1 MIGLRSRQA
10 PYYQYST
17 LDAECARD
25 AARRK
30 AAEWFS
36 LSFDSIFF
44 AGDRGHPERNRL
56 SGGTREAPADSVF
69 VREIP
74 RPARENPASG
84 MTPERTE
91 FESGLRRTLVEF
103 WEAEDH
109 TYDKGS
115 NIFRESSLAKRTST
129 SVVKTSSPKPDGPGC
144 RVALI
149 GFGIVGRSVA
159 KILCEGQ
166 SSSLRLTCICN
177 RNVERKK
184 QAWVPSDVT
193 WTDDVQSVL
202 QSDADVVIELIGGLT
217 PAEQIVRGALEAGKS
232 VVTANKQLI
241 ARHGTELLQLAA
253 SKGCQLE
260 FGASV
265 AGGVPVLPA
274 LRTGLCGDRLHGIA
288 GILNGTCNYILSRI
302 ESARIPF
309 SEALEEAQAR
319 GYAEADASEDLDG
332 GDARAKLTILA
343 LAGLHTQVA
352 PESIRARTIR
362 TLDAIDFDYAAQL
375 GCTIR
380 QISRADLKG
389 DTLFAEVGPCL
400 VASDSPFG
408 RVQRNL
414 NLVLT
419 SGQYGGDMA
428 FLGAGA
434 GGDPTAV
441 AVVSDVMFV
450 AQRLRA
456 EKQAAASTMAAA
468 QISSPTISSDFET
481 PWYLRFFVRDQPGIV
496 ARLAQILARHHLNI
510 DSLLQKPGFEK
521 SSLPFVITLE
531 PCRDSQLHPALEE
544 MSGLEFTLR
553 PCLCLPILK

>member
-1 MIGLRSRQA
+1 MASK
-10 PYYQYST
+10 ST
-17 LDAECARD
+17 ANTA
-25 AARRK
+25 
-30 AAEWFS
+30 
-36 LSFDSIFF
+36 
-44 AGDRGHPERNRL
+44 
-56 SGGTREAPADSVF
+56 
-69 VREIP
+69 
-74 RPARENPASG
+74 
-84 MTPERTE
+84 
-91 FESGLRRTLVEF
+91 
-103 WEAEDH
+103 
-109 TYDKGS
+109 
-115 NIFRESSLAKRTST
+115 
-129 SVVKTSSPKPDGPGC
+129 C

-149 GFGIVGRSVA
+149 GFGTVGRAVA
-159 KILCEGQ
+159 KILFESGDG
-166 SSSLRLTCICN
+166 SLRLSHICN
-177 RNVERKK
+177 RNVEKKK
-184 QAWVPSDVT
+184 QPWVPSEVI

-202 QSDADVVIELIGGLT
+202 NSDVQIVIELIGGLN

-241 ARHGTELLQLAA
+241 ARHGPDLLQLAS

-302 ESARIPF
+302 ETARIPF

-332 GDARAKLTILA
+332 GDARAKLAILA
-343 LAGLHTQVA
+343 LAGLRSRVV
-352 PESIRARTIR
+352 PESVRARTIR
-362 TLDAIDFDYAAQL
+362 AVDAVDFEYAADM

-389 DTLFAEVGPCL
+389 ETLFADVGPCL
-400 VASDSPFG
+400 VPTDSPFG

-419 SGQYGGDMA
+419 SGKYGGNMA

-441 AVVSDVMFV
+441 AVVSDLMFV
-450 AQRLRA
+450 AEGILAGAGGRD
-456 EKQAAASTMAAA
+456 AASSVSTPA
-468 QISSPTISSDFET
+468 ISSDFET
-481 PWYLRFFVRDQPGIV
+481 PWYLRFFVRDQAGIV
-496 ARLAQILARHHLNI
+496 ARLAQIIAAHHLNI

-521 SSLPFVITLE
+521 AALPFVITLE
-531 PCRDSQLHPALEE
+531 PCRDSALHPALEE
-544 MSGLEFTLR
+544 MSGLDFAIR
-553 PCLCLPILK
+553 PCLCLPILR